1 MECDFVV
8 QFGIADASNASI
20 TVFPSEKMPDP
31 NAVHR
36 FLQSA
41 FTYYDK
47 SKKYTWEVKHHVRGA
62 DCNVRF
68 YDPNKNHLIP
78 LPIGM
83 IPRARDYL
91 KMQYGDKIGI
101 SISKEVRALFSP
113 PNGPI
118 TREAIEEFAKSL
130 NMHDRVTGQELTL
143 FEHQYQLVDMALNRR
158 RCTLFAC
165 TSAGKSLSMM
175 VIARYLVEKEHK
187 KVLVI
192 VPSSGLV
199 EQLYSNFYDDYGWD
213 EAKDHCTLIHGTSS
227 DKISK
232 KKLEELKKQSIGEET
247 LLKDITISTWQS
259 LQRKHDDYFKVF
271 DAVMVDEAHG
281 TRGVVLRDILAKCVN
296 ANNFKVG
303 VSGTLPLVK
312 PTKENRGKDGTV
324 GLNNANLDIT
334 DSEDFIDAC
343 NIESQLGPVYDIIHL
358 RDAIAKGILTPADI
372 KMVYIPYP
380 YAVRYSICYSTYK
393 TEHALVTGNSSRKAV
408 ISMLIDSGLH
418 LTTEQNTVILYDG
431 IERLHDLHDFL
442 KEKYPQYTYHIIEG
456 EVSAARREEI
466 RGLLENSKGNILI
479 ATYGCM
485 RQGVNIKLLNNL
497 VLAEPAKSMYKVM
510 QSIGRIVRK
519 HPDKKIATVYDLVDD
534 ANCWRR
540 KMDGTSEQMFN
551 YMMKHARFRMRY
563 YDEEKLPM
571 EEIHLD
577 GMYEADL
584 TPEDIKKHRQDAA
597 DKAAEKIRKEKE
609 SGKFKKRI
617 EPYVP
622 KFSII

>member
-1 MECDFVV
+1 MDCDFVV
-8 QFGIADASNASI
+8 QFGIADASNTQI

-31 NAVHR
+31 KAVHR
-36 FLQSA
+36 FLHSA

-47 SKKYTWEVKHHVRGA
+47 SKKYTWEVQHHVRGA

-68 YDPNKNHLIP
+68 YDFNRGRI
-78 LPIGM
+78 PIGM
-83 IPRARDYL
+83 IPRTRDYL
-91 KMQYGDKIGI
+91 KMQYGESVGI
-101 SISKEVRALFSP
+101 SITKEIREMFSP
-113 PNGPI
+113 PDGPI
-118 TREAIEEFAKSL
+118 TREVIEEYAKSL
-130 NMHDRVTGQELTL
+130 NIHDRVTGNPLNL
-143 FEHQYQLVDMALNRR
+143 FEHQYKLVDMALNRR
-158 RCTLFAC
+158 RCSLFAC
-165 TSAGKSLSMM
+165 TSAGKSVSMM

-187 KVLVI
+187 KILII

-213 EAKDHCTLIHGTSS
+213 EAKEHCTLIHGTSV

-232 KKLEELKKQSIGEET
+232 KKLEELKQQSIGEET

-271 DAVMVDEAHG
+271 DAVLVDEAHG
-281 TRGVVLRDILAKCVN
+281 TRGIVLREILSKCVN

-303 VSGTLPLVK
+303 VSGTLPQVK
-312 PTKENRGKDGTV
+312 PTKENRGRDGSV

-334 DSEDFIDAC
+334 DSAEFIDAC
-343 NIESQLGPVYDIIHL
+343 NIESQLGPVYDVIHL
-358 RDAIAKGILTPADI
+358 KDLIAAGVLTPA
-372 KMVYIPYP
+372 KVNMVYIPYP
-380 YAVRYSICYSTYK
+380 YSTRYSICYSKYK
-393 TEHALVTGNSSRKAV
+393 TERALTTGNSSRKHV

-431 IERLHDLHDFL
+431 IERLHDLHDYL

-485 RQGVNIKLLNNL
+485 KQGVNIKLLHNL

-510 QSIGRIVRK
+510 QSIGRVVRK
-519 HPDKKIATVYDLVDD
+519 HPEKEIAMVYDLVDD
-534 ANCWRR
+534 ASCWKR
-540 KMDGTSEQMFN
+540 KMDGSSEQMFN
-551 YMMKHARFRMRY
+551 YMLKHAMFRMSY
-563 YDEEKLPM
+563 YAAENIPI

-577 GMYEADL
+577 GIYEADL
-584 TPEDIKKHRQDAA
+584 TPEDIKKHRQEAA

-609 SGKFKKRI
+609 NGKFQKRT
-617 EPYVP
+617 EPYVK
-622 KFSII
+622 KFSLI